1 MTDESVPNA
10 GDEVSY
16 QEREAVAIFDN
27 ERSLNA
33 AVDDLM
39 LAGLREHD
47 LSVLADAAKLSFTGS
62 ASDLADK
69 DGTTRTVYVSPDSRT
84 EGLAA
89 LAGSPALVG
98 GFVAAFVA
106 GTGGAA
112 LIPTIAVTA
121 GSALAG
127 GGIGLVLA
135 RVFGRK
141 HASYVGHQLMKG
153 GLLLWVHAPDEAKDA
168 KILEILKRHGG
179 RDAHFHVVQ
188 RTWGLADRP
197 LHDVNPDPFL
207 RGR

>member
-1 MTDESVPNA
+1 MTDESEQNA
-10 GDEVSY
+10 GDNVSY
-16 QEREAVAIFDN
+16 REREAVAIFDN

-33 AVDDLM
+33 AVDELM
-39 LAGLREHD
+39 LAGLREDD
-47 LSVLADAAKLSFTGS
+47 LSVLADAAKLSLTRS

-69 DGTTRTVYVSPDSRT
+69 DGAPRAVYVSPDART

-89 LAGSPALVG
+89 LAGGPALLG
-98 GFVAAFVA
+98 GLTAALVA

-112 LIPTIAVTA
+112 LIPTIAVTV
-121 GSALAG
+121 GSTLAG

-141 HASYVGHQLMKG
+141 HASYVGQQLMKG
-153 GLLLWVHAPDEAKDA
+153 GLLLWVHAPDETEDA
-168 KILEILKRHGG
+168 KILEILERHGG
-179 RDAHFHVVQ
+179 REVHFHVAH

-197 LHDVNPDPFL
+197 MHDVNPDPFL